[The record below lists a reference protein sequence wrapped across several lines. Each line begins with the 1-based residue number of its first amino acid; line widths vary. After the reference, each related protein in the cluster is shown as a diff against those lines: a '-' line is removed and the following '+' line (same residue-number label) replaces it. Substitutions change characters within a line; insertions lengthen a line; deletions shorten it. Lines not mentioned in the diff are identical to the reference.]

1 MSAEYEAACEVRE
14 ALYEVRDE
22 IEALL
27 PSPRVMIATVMLHA
41 WVIAHQDK
49 PSQADVVGAFSI
61 ADAIL
66 ATSGAMP
73 ALMAT
78 PTK

>member
-1 MSAEYEAACEVRE
+1 MSAEYEAACEIRE
-14 ALYEVRDE
+14 ALNELRWEV
-22 IEALL
+22 EALL

-41 WVIAHQDK
+41 WVLAHRDK

-66 ATSGAMP
+66 ATSGAFP
-73 ALMAT
+73 AVLAT